1 MALWRLFLV
10 AQPLAL
16 ALTRRHAIPVG
27 RGDVSAEDMG
37 RDEDLRGPWAPV
49 RAGQDQNVPAS
60 PVPPGAGEEPGLDIV
75 WSSPVQTGSGW
86 QSNSFPNAGAGTS
99 AVAAALPEESFPSRH
114 LVAFESDLLDNAFV
128 HWEQESPTLEM
139 IPGHKKS
146 DSAVADSV
154 PVETLMSTAGA
165 LAEPAAHRHI
175 EPVRPGAGAGGDGVL
190 PFDPDLSQGA
200 VGPAAVRKDG
210 IEDPRRGW
218 RPTGLVFF
226 ETLTTPPRGIVYSSN
241 MSDAFL
247 RNRASAGAEGA
258 VPADGE
264 RALTGSSAA
273 ESKPFFDF
281 PDSVPA
287 APAEETQDHPVK
299 PIVVKVGGGGGGGS
313 SFFLRFMF
321 RLFILGLAA
330 VGLLLCAALGA
341 YGWYAQQ
348 RIYKDSPNTRAVLVT
363 ITPGETFRGIING
376 MKKDGL
382 LGSFFGL
389 DDRYLMRYLAYF
401 YDDSEK
407 IKPGMYRFT
416 AGQNLDAVYR
426 KLIEG
431 SQDYKVTIPEGKTA
445 AEVGEIVAKH
455 YSSFDKDHFVE
466 LVNSPDFA
474 HSLGVD
480 APTLEGYLY
489 PSTYYV
495 GPGMKEEEL
504 ARLMVTT
511 FQKKVEGIQ
520 DKMTTRGLTLHQHVI
535 MGSLIEREARMDEDR
550 PLIASVIFNRLEQGM
565 PLQIDATVNYALN
578 DWRRLFNSDYQI
590 DHPYNTY
597 KFKGLPPGP
606 ITSPRIESLLA
617 TYTAPETNYLYYVHM
632 GNGRH
637 AFAESYA
644 QHEANV
650 GRYIRQRDAGLA
662 AMPAAT
668 PSENE
673 RGVTIRIEPGDAS
686 QEMPEAA
693 AETKENQPVD
703 TGEVDAVPG
712 HADED
717 MPAEASVEE
726 EGMAEE
732 SVPPGA
738 TAEATPAPKSY

>member
-1 MALWRLFLV
+1 
-10 AQPLAL
+10 
-16 ALTRRHAIPVG
+16 
-27 RGDVSAEDMG
+27 MG
-37 RDEDLRGPWAPV
+37 RDEDLSGQGAAV
-49 RAGQDQNVPAS
+49 RASQNLNLPAS
-60 PVPPGAGEEPGLDIV
+60 AADETPDTGALEIV
-75 WSSPVQTGSGW
+75 WCSPVQTGSGW
-86 QSNSFPNAGAGTS
+86 QPNPFPAITASQTV
-99 AVAAALPEESFPSRH
+99 AVPLPDETFPSRH
-114 LVAFESDLLDNAFV
+114 LVAFESDLFDNAFV

-139 IPGHKKS
+139 IAGHKVETAHTP
-146 DSAVADSV
+146 DSQ
-154 PVETLMSTAGA
+154 PVETLMSTAA
-165 LAEPAAHRHI
+165 SLAEPACYPHI
-175 EPVRPGAGAGGDGVL
+175 EPVAPGAGGDEGVL

-241 MSDAFL
+241 MSDSFL
-247 RNRASAGAEGA
+247 KNPAQRSGESAPFGTDPHGDSL
-258 VPADGE
+258 PAHAG
-264 RALTGSSAA
+264 TPAA
-273 ESKPFFDF
+273 DSRPFFDF
-281 PDSVPA
+281 PDGVPA
-287 APAEETQDHPVK
+287 APAEETEDHPIK
-299 PIVVKVGGGGGGGS
+299 PVVVKVRGGGGGGS
-313 SFFLRFMF
+313 SFFLRLLF

-348 RIYKDSPNTRAVLVT
+348 RLYKDSANSRTVLVT
-363 ITPGETFRGIING
+363 ITPGESFRGIING

-382 LGSFFGL
+382 LSSFFGL

-407 IKPGMYRFT
+407 IKPGVYRFT
-416 AGQNLDAVYR
+416 AGQNLDGVYR
-426 KLIEG
+426 KMIEG
-431 SQDYKVTIPEGKTA
+431 SQDYKVIIPEGKTA
-445 AEVGEIVAKH
+445 LEVGEIVAKH
-455 YSSFDKDHFVE
+455 YNSFDTDHFAQ
-466 LVNSPDFA
+466 LVNSAEFA
-474 HSLGVD
+474 SSLGIH

-511 FQKKVEGIQ
+511 FQKKLESIQ
-520 DKMTTRGLTLHQHVI
+520 DKVTTDGLTLHQHVI
-535 MGSLIEREARMDEDR
+535 LASLIEREARMDEDR
-550 PLIASVIFNRLEQGM
+550 PLIASVIFNRLEQNM

-578 DWRRLFNSDYQI
+578 DWRRLFNSDYQL

-617 TYTAPETNYLYYVHM
+617 TYTAPKTNYLYYVHM

-662 AMPAAT
+662 AAPAPASAT
-668 PSENE
+668 DEIGLS
-673 RGVTIRIEPGDAS
+673 IRIEPGDATS
-686 QEMPEAA
+686 QDTTDAA
-693 AETKENQPVD
+693 DDAKENQPVD
-703 TGEVDAVPG
+703 SAVLDNAADDDADDD
-712 HADED
+712 ADQAS
-717 MPAEASVEE
+717 PADAAPEADSPAKETD
-726 EGMAEE
+726 A
-732 SVPPGA
+732 PQPA
-738 TAEATPAPKSY
+738 DATPAPKSY